1 MSLDSILFADQLV
14 KDDLLMIIDAK
25 IPTNILLHGSNGT
38 GKTMIANQIAKDLGL
53 SDCVNCSFDP
63 TTFNASQLVNTLNIQ
78 KLDTGLTGII
88 IIDEVDRMKP
98 EKQYELQHFV
108 DTYCTDTDDKSA
120 ICSVILTTNN
130 LKSVIPALV
139 SRCTEYHIFG
149 PTPEQL
155 QFVFMSRL
163 KESSVPITPLNALG
177 LLKTVLGHGCTKLS
191 YRDVAMLFTKTVYG
205 LKKTKANW

>member
-108 DTYCTDTDDKSA
+108 DTYCTDRDDKTA

-130 LKSVIPALV
+130 LNGVIPAIV
-139 SRCTEYHIFG
+139 SRCSKHHIFG

-155 QFVFMSRL
+155 KFLFMSRL
-163 KESSVPITPLNALG
+163 KSEGVTVTSTDALR
-177 LLKTVLGHGCTKLS
+177 LLTTALGHGCKQLS
-191 YRDVAMLFTKTVYG
+191 YRDVERLFKRTVYQCNQT
-205 LKKTKANW
+205 LATW